1 MDLTSLIEQYRCRFD
16 AQFGTRTNRQVN
28 HAIDAVL
35 ACHTERYGKMLLH
48 CSPCD
53 HQQSRF
59 HSCGHRSCHRCQ
71 HHDTVRW
78 LERQSRKLLP
88 VEYFMVTFTLPY
100 ELRALTW
107 HHQKTLYS
115 ILFACAID
123 TLKDFGFNDKKLGAE
138 LAMTAVLHTHSRR
151 LDYHPHVHIIVPG
164 GCLNKQRQQWK
175 KLKGKYLFN
184 EFALA
189 NVFRARFIAAVR
201 DTGFTLPANLPE
213 KWVVDCKHV
222 GKGLPAIQYLSRYLY
237 RGVIAEK
244 NIISDNGTYI
254 TFRYRDSKTRAW
266 KIRRVKGERF
276 IWLLFQH
283 ALPKGF
289 RRVRDYGF
297 LHGNAKTTLQRIQ
310 TLLKVLIPKLIK
322 TPRPA
327 ISCKQCG
334 SQMTIVAFIPPAWRA
349 G

>member
-1 MDLTSLIEQYRCRFD
+1 MELTHLIERYRPRFD
-16 AQFGTRTNRQVN
+16 AQFGARTNRQVN
-28 HAIDAVL
+28 HAINAVL

-48 CSPCD
+48 CPPCD
-53 HQQSRF
+53 HQLSRF

-107 HHQKTLYS
+107 HHQKTIYS
-115 ILFACAID
+115 ILIACAVN
-123 TLKDFGFNDKKLGAE
+123 TLKDFGINDKKLGAQ

-189 NVFRARFIAAVR
+189 NVFRARFIASMR
-201 DTGFTLPANLPE
+201 DAGFTLPANLPE

-222 GKGLPAIQYLSRYLY
+222 GKGLPAIKYLSRYLY
-237 RGVIAEK
+237 RGVIAEN
-244 NIISDNGTYI
+244 NIISDDGTYI
-254 TFRYRDSKTRAW
+254 TFRYRDSKTTAW
-266 KIRRVKGERF
+266 KTRRVKGEMF
-276 IWLLFQH
+276 IWLVFQH

-310 TLLKVLIPKLIK
+310 TLLKVLLPTLIK
-322 TPRPA
+322 TPRPV

-334 SQMTIVAFIPPAWRA
+334 HPMTIVAFIPPAWRA